1 MKNDDE
7 TFERQCGATPR
18 RKTVYEVAVH
28 LCDLP
33 SNKAIGR
40 AIGRYLNTGRYTV
53 AHVRL
58 HVAFTVL
65 LDAVALGGEFL
76 RLYHGL
82 ARTETR

>member
-1 MKNDDE
+1 MKSDDE
-7 TFERQCGATPR
+7 TFEKRCGAALH
-18 RKTVYEVAVH
+18 RKAAYEVAVH

-65 LDAVALGGEFL
+65 RDAVALGEELL
-76 RLYHGL
+76 RLDPGL

>member
-1 MKNDDE
+1 M
-7 TFERQCGATPR
+7 
-18 RKTVYEVAVH
+18 H

-53 AHVRL
+53 ANVRL

-65 LDAVALGGEFL
+65 RDAVALGEELL
-76 RLYHGL
+76 RLDPGL

>member
-7 TFERQCGATPR
+7 TFKKRCGAGSR
-18 RKTVYEVAVH
+18 RKAAYEVAVH

-40 AIGRYLNTGRYTV
+40 AIGRYLNTGRYTA

-58 HVAFTVL
+58 HVAFVVL
-65 LDAVALGGEFL
+65 RDAVALGEKMP